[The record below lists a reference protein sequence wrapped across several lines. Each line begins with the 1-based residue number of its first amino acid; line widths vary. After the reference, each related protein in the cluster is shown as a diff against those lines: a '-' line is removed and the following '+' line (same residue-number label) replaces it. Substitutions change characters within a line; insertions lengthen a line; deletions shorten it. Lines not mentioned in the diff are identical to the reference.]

1 MADTVVI
8 HGLSN
13 DITVQA
19 GNGASVYAIDNG
31 DGTTDYVVPVD
42 ALGNVTI
49 HPPADWAGNIP
60 LTITATAR
68 DGYWSAA
75 SDPVEP
81 APVIEVTPVTETPG
95 NNGIGVSVVDAPTRR
110 RTALASR
117 WR

>member
-1 MADTVVI
+1 MVDIQGGTIQEDGSFTLTGTVTPQGDDVADTVVI

-60 LTITATAR
+60 LTITATAVTATGAR
-68 DGYWSAA
+68 RLIQWSRPR
-75 SDPVEP
+75 S
-81 APVIEVTPVTETPG
+81 
-95 NNGIGVSVVDAPTRR
+95 
-110 RTALASR
+110 SR
-117 WR
+117 SRQ